1 MKPIEQLVEI
11 SRKYGR
17 DSRYVIAGGGNTSY
31 KDSERLWVKASG
43 HSLST
48 ITEEGFAVLDRAKL
62 DIISTK
68 EYSEE
73 SSQREAE
80 ATEDLMAACITKGR
94 KPSVESAL
102 HNAISAPFVVHL
114 HPTMVNG
121 LMSSVDV
128 EAQSERLFGDK
139 ALYVPYSDPG
149 YLLYKR
155 VYEKIGDYVAK
166 HGCEPKVILL
176 QNHGIFVG
184 ADTVEEVEAIYDDV
198 FATIESQIKT
208 PLPTGKREI
217 SRSVSEIVP
226 ALRMI
231 ASRGGEAKV
240 LKVANSELIEWFA
253 QSQEHFTKVSG
264 PFSPDSSIYCNS
276 KYIYLAADS
285 TEALLAEAEQKIE
298 AYKAQYGRDPK
309 VLVVKGLG
317 LVCVGYNAKECAI
330 VEDVYTDMMKIAWY
344 AQSFGGEHSMTEEQ
358 MVFVDNWESHRPNYK
373 RAIPGRVENKI
384 FIITGAAQGFGE
396 GMAKCLITQGANIV
410 VADLN
415 QSVGEQTVANL
426 NAMAKGNR
434 AIFVKTDVSDIE
446 SLNELIYNTV
456 CTFGGID
463 VFISNAGIVR
473 AGGLEVMSVENFE
486 LVTKINYNAYFY
498 CTKIASRVMKLQNR
512 YNADNW
518 GDIIQ
523 INSKSGLR
531 GSKANFTYAGSK
543 FGGIGLT
550 QSFALELAPERIKV
564 NSICPGNYYDGPLWS
579 DPEKGLFL
587 EYLKAGKIP
596 GAKTIEDVKEHYLS
610 QSPMRKGCNPED
622 VCKAVLYLIEQTC
635 ETGQAIPI
643 TGGQTMLN

>member
-1 MKPIEQLVEI
+1 
-11 SRKYGR
+11 
-17 DSRYVIAGGGNTSY
+17 
-31 KDSERLWVKASG
+31 
-43 HSLST
+43 
-48 ITEEGFAVLDRAKL
+48 
-62 DIISTK
+62 
-68 EYSEE
+68 
-73 SSQREAE
+73 
-80 ATEDLMAACITKGR
+80 
-94 KPSVESAL
+94 
-102 HNAISAPFVVHL
+102 
-114 HPTMVNG
+114 
-121 LMSSVDV
+121 
-128 EAQSERLFGDK
+128 
-139 ALYVPYSDPG
+139 
-149 YLLYKR
+149 
-155 VYEKIGDYVAK
+155 
-166 HGCEPKVILL
+166 
-176 QNHGIFVG
+176 
-184 ADTVEEVEAIYDDV
+184 
-198 FATIESQIKT
+198 
-208 PLPTGKREI
+208 
-217 SRSVSEIVP
+217 
-226 ALRMI
+226 
-231 ASRGGEAKV
+231 
-240 LKVANSELIEWFA
+240 
-253 QSQEHFTKVSG
+253 
-264 PFSPDSSIYCNS
+264 
-276 KYIYLAADS
+276 
-285 TEALLAEAEQKIE
+285 
-298 AYKAQYGRDPK
+298 
-309 VLVVKGLG
+309 
-317 LVCVGYNAKECAI
+317 
-330 VEDVYTDMMKIAWY
+330 
-344 AQSFGGEHSMTEEQ
+344 
-358 MVFVDNWESHRPNYK
+358 
-373 RAIPGRVENKI
+373 
-384 FIITGAAQGFGE
+384 
-396 GMAKCLITQGANIV
+396 MAKCLITQGANIV

-426 NAMAKGNR
+426 NAIAKGNR

-456 CTFGGID
+456 CAFGGID

-473 AGGLEVMSVENFE
+473 AGGLEAMSVENFE

-531 GSKANFTYAGSK
+531 GSKANFTYSGSK

>member
-1 MKPIEQLVEI
+1 
-11 SRKYGR
+11 
-17 DSRYVIAGGGNTSY
+17 
-31 KDSERLWVKASG
+31 
-43 HSLST
+43 
-48 ITEEGFAVLDRAKL
+48 
-62 DIISTK
+62 
-68 EYSEE
+68 
-73 SSQREAE
+73 
-80 ATEDLMAACITKGR
+80 
-94 KPSVESAL
+94 
-102 HNAISAPFVVHL
+102 
-114 HPTMVNG
+114 
-121 LMSSVDV
+121 
-128 EAQSERLFGDK
+128 
-139 ALYVPYSDPG
+139 
-149 YLLYKR
+149 
-155 VYEKIGDYVAK
+155 
-166 HGCEPKVILL
+166 
-176 QNHGIFVG
+176 
-184 ADTVEEVEAIYDDV
+184 
-198 FATIESQIKT
+198 
-208 PLPTGKREI
+208 
-217 SRSVSEIVP
+217 
-226 ALRMI
+226 
-231 ASRGGEAKV
+231 
-240 LKVANSELIEWFA
+240 
-253 QSQEHFTKVSG
+253 
-264 PFSPDSSIYCNS
+264 
-276 KYIYLAADS
+276 
-285 TEALLAEAEQKIE
+285 
-298 AYKAQYGRDPK
+298 
-309 VLVVKGLG
+309 
-317 LVCVGYNAKECAI
+317 
-330 VEDVYTDMMKIAWY
+330 
-344 AQSFGGEHSMTEEQ
+344 MTEEQ

-456 CTFGGID
+456 CAFGGID

-473 AGGLEVMSVENFE
+473 AGGLEAMSVENFE